1 MSLAQETPL
10 AEAPVVDWVNQ
21 ESLVADPDAVA
32 DRLLEEAPIAFVPLF
47 NGLIISRFDLV
58 QKILT
63 HNELHTVVGGD
74 GGATVRAVG
83 PSLIHEEGETHT
95 VQRSQIMPSLRP
107 KAVEQEWMKVFT
119 DNAERALGRLIEAGP
134 GANFD
139 EAFSRP
145 FAADNLSAVI
155 GIPSLDFEDV
165 IRWSGA
171 MTAGSVNLFDIPEIW
186 AASDIAQ
193 AESGA
198 AIDEAI
204 PYLKRNP
211 NNSMLSMLINAE
223 HTLPLEVIKANIRL
237 AISGGVNE
245 PQHTTTNG
253 VWALS
258 RNPDQLNRVKGDARA
273 YMAAFDET
281 VRMYPPIY
289 LNAKRSRSEGYGL
302 DGVAIPPDTNVI
314 VFMLAAN
321 RDPAQFDDPT
331 TFDVFRKKRPNLTF
345 GAGVH
350 ACAGSFIA
358 KAAIGGAAW
367 PLLYRRLTGFR
378 AIEPESIHQQGWVFR
393 SLPELPVT
401 WDSVVAD

>member
-1 MSLAQETPL
+1 MSTLQNDQLA
-10 AEAPVVDWVNQ
+10 AAPVTDWVTQ
-21 ESLVADPDAVA
+21 EALVSDPEAVA
-32 DRLLEEAPIAFVPLF
+32 DRLLAEAPVAYVPLF
-47 NGLIISRFDLV
+47 DGLLVSRFALV
-58 QKILT
+58 QKILS

-95 VQRSQIMPSLRP
+95 VQRAQIMQSLRP
-107 KAVEQEWMKVFT
+107 RAVEDEWMRVFT
-119 DNAERALGRLIEAGP
+119 QNAERALAGLIQAGP

-155 GIPSLDFEDV
+155 GIPSLAVDDV

-171 MTAGSVNLFDIPEIW
+171 MTAGSANLFDLPEVW
-186 AASDIAQ
+186 DASDAAK

-211 NNSMLSMLINAE
+211 NGSMLSMLVNAE
-223 HTLPLEVIKANIRL
+223 NTLPLEVIKANIRL

-258 RNPDQLNRVKGDARA
+258 RHPEQLAKVQGDARA
-273 YMAAFDET
+273 WMATFDEV

-289 LNAKRSRSEGYGL
+289 LNAKRSREEGYGL
-302 DGVAIPPDTNVI
+302 DGIAVPPQTNLI

-321 RDPAQFDDPT
+321 RDPAQFDDPRE
-331 TFDVFRKKRPNLTF
+331 FDVFRKKRPHLTF

-367 PLLYRRLTGFR
+367 PLLFRRLAGLR
-378 AIEPESIHQQGWVFR
+378 AIEPEAIHQQGWVFR
-393 SLPELPVT
+393 SLPALPVT